1 MIVIDKVCLDL
12 EKIKFLSKVMSLDK
26 SLKKINQ
33 NISFQSKVQIKVVK
47 INTKNKNSRRI

>member
-12 EKIKFLSKVMSLDK
+12 EKIKLLSKVMSLDK

-33 NISFQSKVQIKVVK
+33 NISFQSKVQRKVVK

>member
-12 EKIKFLSKVMSLDK
+12 EKIKLLSKVMSLDK

-33 NISFQSKVQIKVVK
+33 NISFQSKV
-47 INTKNKNSRRI
+47 